1 MKISS
6 IKAII
11 FDMDGVL
18 LLSTP
23 AHEYAYKKTLE
34 EIGIGNILYSR
45 FAGMRTDECIKIILK
60 ENSFNTSP
68 EFVSTL
74 AKRKSYLSNTY
85 MKENVPLVPECKK
98 ILGILREKFRLAL
111 ASSASVNN
119 IELFLQASGCRE
131 FFEVIVDGM
140 QVKEAKPDPDIY
152 ILTLMKLRLQPEE
165 CLVIEDAVNGVIAAK
180 AAGMFV
186 YGLPGVSTEDELK
199 NAGTDA
205 ILSNIKDIVNEL
217 AVTQ

>member
-1 MKISS
+1 MKIPVV
-6 IKAII
+6 KAII

-34 EIGIGNILYSR
+34 EIGIGNIQYSR
-45 FAGMRTDECIKIILK
+45 FAGMRTDECMKIILK
-60 ENSFNTSP
+60 ENGFSTSP

-74 AKRKSYLSNTY
+74 AKRKSYLSNAY

-98 ILGILREKFRLAL
+98 ILGILREKFILAL

-119 IELFLQASGCRE
+119 VELFLQASGCRE
-131 FFEVIVDGM
+131 FFEVIIDGT
-140 QVKEAKPDPDIY
+140 QVKEAKPEPDIY
-152 ILTLMKLRLQPEE
+152 RLTLMKLRLQPEE
-165 CLVIEDAVNGVIAAK
+165 CLVIEDAVNGIIAAK

-199 NAGTDA
+199 NAGADA
-205 ILSNIKDIVNEL
+205 ILSTIKDIVNKL
-217 AVTQ
+217 AVIQ